1 MGNCFRGS
9 NNVRYNFFSMY
20 FPVLTILYNR
30 PFSEMSDSD
39 FSALVKVTETMMD
52 YSQTVGVITING
64 SQKVFFLF

>member
-1 MGNCFRGS
+1 
-9 NNVRYNFFSMY
+9 MY